1 MVTQHYLNV
10 ACLSVS
16 RLVVTAVTQYLKV
29 VLFAV
34 PRRLQLLFEIT
45 QYLQPSSR
53 NGNTLL
59 SQRQCLGVSRLVVT
73 AVTQYLKVVLF
84 AVPRR
89 LQLLFGITQYL
100 EPSSRNGNPVLSQ
113 RPCLGVSR
121 LVVTAVTQYLKVVL
135 FAVPRRLQLL
145 FGITQYLEPSSRNGN
160 PVLSQR
166 PCLGVSRLV
175 VTAVTQYLKVVLFA
189 VPQRLKLLFGITQ
202 YLEPILVVTQYYLN
216 CLKAGCYS
224 SNQYLKVVL
233 FAVPRRLKLLF
244 GITQYLEPVLV
255 NPVLSQR
262 RVSQCLKAGCY
273 SSNSV
278 SQGRIVR
285 RTSAS
290 PAALRDNPVSR
301 AQFSQCVSRLVVT
314 AVTQYLKVVLF
325 AVPRRLQLLFG
336 ITQYLEPSSRNGNP
350 VLSQRPC
357 LSVSRLVVTAV
368 TQYLKVVL
376 FAVPR
381 RLQLLFG
388 ITQYLEPSSR
398 NGNPVLSQRP
408 CLGVSRLVVTAVT
421 QYLKVVLFAVPRR
434 LQLLFGITQ
443 YLEPSSRNGNPV
455 LSQRRVS
462 QCLKAGCYSSNSV
475 SQGRIVRRTS
485 SQAALRDNPVSRAQ
499 FSQW

>member
-1 MVTQHYLNV
+1 MVTQYYLNV

-34 PRRLQLLFEIT
+34 PRRLQLLFGIT
-45 QYLQPSSR
+45 QYLEPSSR
-53 NGNTLL
+53 NGNPVLSQRQCLGVSRLVVTAVTQYLKVVLFAVPRRLKLLFGITQYLEPSSRNGNPVL

-100 EPSSRNGNPVLSQ
+100 EPSSRN
-113 RPCLGVSR
+113 
-121 LVVTAVTQYLKVVL
+121 AVTQYLKVVL

-166 PCLGVSRLV
+166 
-175 VTAVTQYLKVVLFA
+175 
-189 VPQRLKLLFGITQ
+189 
-202 YLEPILVVTQYYLN
+202 
-216 CLKAGCYS
+216 
-224 SNQYLKVVL
+224 
-233 FAVPRRLKLLF
+233 
-244 GITQYLEPVLV
+244 
-255 NPVLSQR
+255 

-278 SQGRIVR
+278 SQ
-285 RTSAS
+285 
-290 PAALRDNPVSR
+290 
-301 AQFSQCVSRLVVT
+301 
-314 AVTQYLKVVLF
+314 VVLF

-398 NGNPVLSQRP
+398 NGNPVLSQR
-408 CLGVSRLVVTAVT
+408 
-421 QYLKVVLFAVPRR
+421 
-434 LQLLFGITQ
+434 
-443 YLEPSSRNGNPV
+443 
-455 LSQRRVS
+455 RVS

-485 SQAALRDNPVSRAQ
+485 ASPAALRDNPVSRAQ